1 MIKNYYRVLGL
12 SDNAEDVVIRA
23 AFKLLAHRH
32 HPDKCLED
40 PAIANQRMAQ
50 INESYNTLSDI
61 ALKAA
66 YDAKRGRYNTATPS
80 DFYQILGVLDNV
92 DTAMIQTAYKALSK
106 KYQQLQDVTL
116 SEKRLI
122 EINQAY
128 KVLADPAKRRA
139 YDLQQKASSYLFQS
153 NQGSGLSLWKVY
165 FAYNVIFYIFITLI
179 YLLIFKKI

>member
-50 INESYNTLSDI
+50 INESHNTLSDI
-61 ALKAA
+61 TLKAA
-66 YDAKRGRYNTATPS
+66 YDTKRGSYNTAEPS

-106 KYQQLQDVTL
+106 KYQQLTDPTL
-116 SEKRLI
+116 NEKQLI
-122 EINQAY
+122 QINQAY
-128 KVLADPAKRRA
+128 QVLADPTKRRA
-139 YDLQQKASSYLFQS
+139 YDLQRKASSYLTLS
-153 NQGSGLSLWKVY
+153 NQGKGLSLWKIY
-165 FAYNVIFYIFITLI
+165 GAYIVIFYIFFAII
-179 YLLIFKKI
+179 YLLLSAT